1 MVKNIRLY
9 KGRKVLIKYNLID
22 YIENPEFR
30 SKALCPQSRIRGFL
44 FSKKIKNFL

>member
-9 KGRKVLIKYNLID
+9 KGRKVLIYNLIN

-30 SKALCPQSRIRGFL
+30 SKALYLQNRIRGFL
-44 FSKKIKNFL
+44 FSKKI